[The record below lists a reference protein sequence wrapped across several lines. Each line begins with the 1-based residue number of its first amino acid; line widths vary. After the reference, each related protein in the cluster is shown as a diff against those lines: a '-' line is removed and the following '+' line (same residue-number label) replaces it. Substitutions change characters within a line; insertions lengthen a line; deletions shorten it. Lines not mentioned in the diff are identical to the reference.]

1 MRAVI
6 AFSLLLTAAPGSS
19 TPERLADSE
28 SLDKICCDRQLEI
41 VVQADGTNVVVT
53 QRSGQSEIEVE
64 KKKKEQEAPKFW
76 VGVNCLQV
84 GDTLRSHLNLKK
96 KVGLIVI
103 DVSPDSPAA
112 TAGLK
117 RHDVLVKLGKS
128 ELATCK
134 SLGDAVQANAN
145 QPVALELFRG
155 GKKQT
160 VRITPAKRP
169 DKMSKEVYAR
179 LKPAQFRIHSEL
191 PLKSSKQNPRF
202 RFVGPGVVVSGGRAP
217 NAGKDYQIRVFK
229 SKEGVRTVV
238 VKTDAGTYEATADSL
253 HEVPYEVRTLVAT
266 VLNAANRSD
275 RDFTV
280 NGESLNNQSGGVWV
294 QKWTGGPWGGWGP
307 AGIQLIPTGYW
318 IRPGSQGGAG
328 GTTAQADKKS
338 LEQKLEEMNRKLDSL
353 TKAFERLQSGGK

>member
-1 MRAVI
+1 MRTVI
-6 AFSLLLTAAPGSS
+6 AFSFLLTTAPGSS
-19 TPERLADSE
+19 APERVADGK
-28 SLDKICCDRQLEI
+28 SLDQICCDRQIEI
-41 VVQADGTNVVVT
+41 VVQADGNRVVVT
-53 QRSGQSEIEVE
+53 QRSGQSEVEVE
-64 KKKKEQEAPKFW
+64 KSKKKAAPKFW
-76 VGVNCLQV
+76 LGVNCLEV

-96 KVGLIVI
+96 KIGLIVI
-103 DVSPDSPAA
+103 DVSPTSPA
-112 TAGLK
+112 TSAGLK
-117 RHDVLVKLGKS
+117 RHDVLISLGGT

-134 SLGDAVQANAN
+134 TLGEAVEKNSD
-145 QPVALELFRG
+145 QPVILELFRG
-155 GKKQT
+155 GKKQS
-160 VRITPAKRP
+160 VRITPVKRP
-169 DKMSKEVYAR
+169 KKMGKAVFAR
-179 LKPAQFRIHSEL
+179 LKPANFRIAPEL
-191 PLKSSKQNPRF
+191 PLKSSQQNPRF
-202 RFVGPGVVVSGGRAP
+202 RFVGPGVVVSGRREP

-266 VLNAANRSD
+266 VLNAANNTD

-294 QKWTGGPWGGWGP
+294 QKWIGGPWGGWGP

-318 IRPGSQGGAG
+318 VRAAK
-328 GTTAQADKKS
+328 TTAQADKKT